1 MKDKIQRSTNA
12 YPKKCSP
19 ITSENKLK
27 CLCLNARSIVN
38 KTSELD
44 IMVADNDPQVKD
56 ITEPRANKDIVEAE
70 LALTGYAMFRK
81 DRRERRDM

>member
-44 IMVADNDPQVKD
+44 IMVAEYEITLVKQ
-56 ITEPRANKDIVEAE
+56 IVMKQFGVTYLPRTQN
-70 LALTGYAMFRK
+70 
-81 DRRERRDM
+81 